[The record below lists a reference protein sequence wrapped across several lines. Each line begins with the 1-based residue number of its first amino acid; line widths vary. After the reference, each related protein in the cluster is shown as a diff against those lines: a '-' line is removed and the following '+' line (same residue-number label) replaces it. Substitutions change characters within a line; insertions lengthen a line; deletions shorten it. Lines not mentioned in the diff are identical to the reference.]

1 MNTIKVPFKNVKMV
15 AHRGVSGLEKENSI
29 AAFIAAGNRSYYGI
43 ETDIHVT
50 KDGQFVVLHDA
61 DSMRVSGISLN
72 VEDSLFQ
79 EVRKI
84 HLLDFNGNPR
94 GDLIIPT
101 LQEYI
106 SICHRYEKV
115 SVLEL
120 KSNFTEEQ
128 LVEIVQIIQKEDHL
142 DKTVFISFIL
152 ENLVRLRKILPK
164 QPMQYLTGEFNEE
177 VVNILESYQLD
188 LDIHYSQ
195 ITPQRVSLLHQ
206 KGILVNCWTVDD
218 KNDAIKLQKDGV
230 DFITSN
236 ILE

>member
-1 MNTIKVPFKNVKMV
+1 MDTIKIHQQNVKMV

-61 DSMRVSGISLN
+61 DTMRVAGVSLN
-72 VEDSLFQ
+72 VENSHFD

-84 HLLDFNGNPR
+84 RLLDFNGNPR

-120 KSNFTEEQ
+120 KSNFTDEQ
-128 LVEIVQIIQKEDHL
+128 LKEIIQIIQKEDHL

-177 VVNILESYQLD
+177 VVNILDSYQLD

-206 KGILVNCWTVDD
+206 KDILVNCWTVDD
-218 KNDAIKLQKDGV
+218 KNEALKLQKDGV